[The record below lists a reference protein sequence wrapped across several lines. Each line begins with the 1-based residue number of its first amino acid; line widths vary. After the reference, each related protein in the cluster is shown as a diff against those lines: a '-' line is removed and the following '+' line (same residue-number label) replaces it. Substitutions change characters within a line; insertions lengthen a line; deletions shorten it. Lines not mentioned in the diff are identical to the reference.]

1 MALGGQLVDFK
12 ALGDRGDLEG
22 GLGKRNA
29 ATDVAARGRSGG
41 EQTVADD
48 GVEAHKLGRLAG
60 LAVHQPLTNDLGPD
74 VVRCCRNVGD
84 EVQLLARA
92 DGEVEFFLLSVHFS
106 SLKAFHGFKDFVW
119 GQTNVGGSTSQS
131 VVHCDFRGRREG
143 NGGIERIGTTEGRG
157 SGGFDKHGVQLAV
170 QASLH
175 VHDDVAVRECLSV
188 EPLLVPLVALHA
200 NVELTL
206 IAFALAASNVGRVGV
221 TEALAGGFGRL
232 DQVEIGPNVFFGGP
246 IGFKRAST
254 GKLLVLLLQFHFPLG
269 GELASKVVWYVK

>member
-1 MALGGQLVDFK
+1 MA
-12 ALGDRGDLEG
+12 
-22 GLGKRNA
+22 
-29 ATDVAARGRSGG
+29 
-41 EQTVADD
+41 
-48 GVEAHKLGRLAG
+48 
-60 LAVHQPLTNDLGPD
+60 NDLGPD
-74 VVRCCRNVGD
+74 VVRCGGNEGHK
-84 EVQLLARA
+84 VQLLARA
-92 DGEVEFFLLSVHFS
+92 DGEVEFFLFGVHFS
-106 SLKAFHGFKDFVW
+106 SLKAFYGFKDFVR
-119 GQTNVGGSTSQS
+119 GQTNVGGGTSQS
-131 VVHCDFRGRREG
+131 VVHRDFGGRRKG
-143 NGGIERIGTTEGRG
+143 NAGVERIGTTKG
-157 SGGFDKHGVQLAV
+157 SGSGSFDEHGVQLAV

-221 TEALAGGFGRL
+221 TEALAGGLGRF
-232 DQVEIGPNVFFGGP
+232 DQIEVGPNVFLGGP